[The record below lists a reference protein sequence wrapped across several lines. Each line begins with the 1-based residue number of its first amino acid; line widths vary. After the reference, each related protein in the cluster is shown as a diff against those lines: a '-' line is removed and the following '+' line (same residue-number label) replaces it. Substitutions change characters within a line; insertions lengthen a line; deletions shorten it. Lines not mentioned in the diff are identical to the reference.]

1 MEWKMQ
7 MIAQRELD
15 RQLRPFLTARR
26 VHRPYGGWL
35 RAVRKAL
42 GLSAKELASD
52 LRVSPSAFFRME
64 RAEWKDKI
72 SLAGLDKAAR
82 AMSCKL
88 VYAIVP
94 YKESFEEHAAKDVK
108 YLVQRQKTERRR
120 KRKLALAMAG
130 VEKTWEQKKEG
141 TEVGNR
147 RLRKLVEALWEKMK
161 EEVAKKEGRE

>member
-15 RQLRPFLTARR
+15 RQLRPFLMARR

-42 GLSAKELASD
+42 GLSATELAKD

-72 SLAGLDKAAR
+72 SLQGLEKAAR
-82 AMSCKL
+82 AMSCKV
-88 VYAIVP
+88 VYAVVP
-94 YKESFEEHAAKDVK
+94 YQGNFESQATENVK
-108 YLVQRQKTERRR
+108 RLAWRQKAERKR
-120 KRKLALAMAG
+120 KRKLPLAMAA
-130 VEKTWEQKKEG
+130 VSKTMELGQ
-141 TEVGNR
+141 VGSDVGKQR
-147 RLRKLVEALWEKMK
+147 IRKLVEAIREKII
-161 EEVAKKEGRE
+161 EEGAAR

>member
-15 RQLRPFLTARR
+15 RQLRPFLMARR
-26 VHRPYGGWL
+26 VHRPLGGWL

-42 GLSAKELASD
+42 GLSATELAKD

-64 RAEWKDKI
+64 RAEWHDKI
-72 SLAGLDKAAR
+72 SLAGLEKAAM

-88 VYAIVP
+88 VYAVVP
-94 YKESFEEHAAKDVK
+94 YKESFEEHAAKEMK
-108 YLVQRQKTERRR
+108 HLVQRQKTERRR

-141 TEVGNR
+141 TDVYKQRIR
-147 RLRKLVEALWEKMK
+147 RLVEAIREKM
-161 EEVAKKEGRE
+161 EEEGIGKSE

>member
-35 RAVRKAL
+35 RTVRKAL
-42 GLSAKELASD
+42 GLSATELAKD

-72 SLAGLDKAAR
+72 SLQGLDKAAR
-82 AMSCKL
+82 AMSCKV

-108 YLVQRQKTERRR
+108 HLVLRQQSERKR
-120 KRKLALAMAG
+120 KRKLAVAMAG
-130 VEKTWEQKKEG
+130 VSKTMEKGQQG
-141 TEVGNR
+141 TDVDKR
-147 RLRKLVEALWEKMK
+147 RIRRLVEALREKM
-161 EEVAKKEGRE
+161 EEEGIGKRE

>member
-15 RQLRPFLTARR
+15 RELKPFLMARR
-26 VHRPYGGWL
+26 VHRPSGGWL

-42 GLSAKELASD
+42 GLTATGMAQD
-52 LRVSPSAFFRME
+52 LRVSPSAVFRME

-72 SLAGLDKAAR
+72 SLQGLDKAAR
-82 AMSCKL
+82 AMSCKV

-94 YKESFEEHAAKDVK
+94 YKGSYEEHAAKDVK
-108 YLVQRQKTERRR
+108 HLVWRQQSERKR
-120 KRKLALAMAG
+120 KRKLAVAMEA

-141 TEVGNR
+141 SDVAKR
-147 RLRKLVEALWEKMK
+147 RIRRLVEAIREKIR
-161 EEVAKKEGRE
+161 EEKIEG

>member
-15 RQLRPFLTARR
+15 RQLRPLLTARR

-42 GLSAKELASD
+42 GLSATELAKD

-72 SLAGLDKAAR
+72 SLQGLDKAAR

-94 YKESFEEHAAKDVK
+94 YKGSFEEHAAQEVK
-108 YLVQRQKTERRR
+108 HLVQRQKAERRR
-120 KRKLALAMAG
+120 KRKLAVAMAG
-130 VEKTWEQKKEG
+130 VQKTWEQKKEG
-141 TEVGNR
+141 TEVGKR

-161 EEVAKKEGRE
+161 EEVAAGKG

>member
-15 RQLRPFLTARR
+15 RQLRPFLMARR
-26 VHRPYGGWL
+26 VHRPSGGWL

-42 GLSAKELASD
+42 GLTATGMAKD
-52 LRVSPSAFFRME
+52 LRVSPSAVFRME

-72 SLAGLDKAAR
+72 SLQGLDKAAR
-82 AMSCKL
+82 AMSCKV

-94 YKESFEEHAAKDVK
+94 YKGSFEEHAAKDVK
-108 YLVQRQKTERRR
+108 HLVLRQKAERRK
-120 KRKLALAMAG
+120 KRKLAVAMEA

-141 TEVGNR
+141 SDVAKR
-147 RLRKLVEALWEKMK
+147 RIRRLVEAIREKIR
-161 EEVAKKEGRE
+161 EEKIEG